1 MDTDTPTTSRPLW
14 GWNELA
20 TACNG
25 RPDGR
30 PAQAVAGF
38 ANDSREISRG
48 DVFIALKDQRDGHDF
63 VSSAFAAGAAA
74 AVVNEHYNR
83 RDGDGALIRVSDTFE
98 ALQGIGRAARARLAP
113 DARVIAVTGSAGK
126 TTTKDMLRA
135 GLGALGPTHAA
146 DRSFNNHLGVPLTL
160 ARMPADTRYGVFEL
174 GMNHA
179 GEIASLTRLV
189 RPHVAIVL
197 NVLPAHLGNFAGE
210 EEIADAKAEIFL
222 GLEADGVAILNGDS
236 PHFDRLREA
245 AAAHASRIMTFGSA
259 EADAGVDAA
268 LIDCGQR
275 ARDGKPGQKI
285 LAELPSCGMLTY
297 QIALAGLHTAENSLA
312 ALLAVDAVGGD
323 VQRAAVALAEV
334 APSSGRG
341 ERISLPVDHGTVLL
355 IDESYNANPGSM
367 IAAIRTAAQAR
378 GDAGKRLIL
387 ALGDM
392 LELGDRGLELHRGLA
407 DTIDAVAAD
416 LVFTSGPQMAA
427 LFEALPEDRRGQ
439 WAAKSVDLL
448 EPVLATLQYGDVIM
462 VKGSNGSAMGALV
475 AGLKQHYSGPER

>member
-1 MDTDTPTTSRPLW
+1 VDTDAPTKSTPLW
-14 GWNELA
+14 GWDELIA
-20 TACNG
+20 ASGG
-25 RPDGR
+25 RPDGT
-30 PAQAVAGF
+30 PTQAVTGF
-38 ANDSREISRG
+38 AINSREISPG
-48 DVFIALKDQRDGHDF
+48 DVFVALRDKRDGHDF
-63 VSSAFAAGAAA
+63 VNSAFAGGAAA
-74 AVVNEHYNR
+74 ALVDEQYQR
-83 RDGDGALIRVSDTFE
+83 QDGDGALVRVSDTFV
-98 ALQGIGRAARARLAP
+98 ALEDIGRAARARLAP

-135 GLGALGPTHAA
+135 SFGSLGPTHAA

-174 GMNHA
+174 GMSHA
-179 GEIASLTRLV
+179 GEIAHLTRLV

-210 EEIADAKAEIFL
+210 GEIADAKAEIFQ
-222 GLEADGVAILNGDS
+222 GLEPDGVAILNGDS
-236 PHFDRLREA
+236 PHFDRLRKIA
-245 AAAHASRIMTFGSA
+245 TGHTAQIMTFGSA
-259 EADAGVDAA
+259 ESGADGA

-285 LAELPSCGMLTY
+285 LAEFPSCGMMTY
-297 QIALAGLHTAENSLA
+297 QIALAGRHTAENSLA

-323 VQRAAVALAEV
+323 VQRAAMALAEV

-341 ERISLPVDHGTVLL
+341 ERISLPVEHGTVLL

-367 IAAIRTAAQAR
+367 AAAIRTAAQTR
-378 GDAGKRLIL
+378 GNDKRRLIL

-407 DTIDAVAAD
+407 DTIDAAGVD
-416 LVFTSGPQMAA
+416 LVFASGAQMAA
-427 LFEALPEDRRGQ
+427 LFEALPEHRRGQ
-439 WAAKSVDLL
+439 WAARSTDLL
-448 EPVLATLQYGDVIM
+448 EPILATLQYGDVIM

-475 AGLKQHYSGPER
+475 AGLKQHYAGPER

>member
-14 GWNELA
+14 GWDELA
-20 TACNG
+20 AASGG
-25 RPDGR
+25 RPDGA
-30 PAQAVAGF
+30 PTQAVAGI
-38 ANDSREISRG
+38 AIDSREISPG
-48 DVFIALKDQRDGHDF
+48 DVFFALQDRRDGHDF
-63 VSSAFAAGAAA
+63 VSLAFAAGAAA
-74 AVVNEHYNR
+74 AIVNEQYQR
-83 RDGDGALIRVSDTFE
+83 QDGDGALIRVSDTFA
-98 ALQGIGRAARARLAP
+98 ALEGVGRAARARLAP

-135 GLGALGPTHAA
+135 GVASLGLTHAA

-179 GEIASLTRLV
+179 GEIANLTRLV

-210 EEIADAKAEIFL
+210 EEIADAKAEIFQ
-222 GLEADGVAILNGDS
+222 GLEADGVAILSGDS
-236 PHFDRLREA
+236 RHFDRLREA
-245 AAAHASRIMTFGSA
+245 AATHTSRIMTFGSA
-259 EADAGVDAA
+259 ESGADAA
-268 LIDCGQR
+268 LIDCGRR
-275 ARDGKPGQKI
+275 ARDGRPGQKI
-285 LAELPSCGMLTY
+285 LAELPSCGMMTY
-297 QIALAGLHTAENSLA
+297 QIALAGRHAAENSLA

-323 VQRAAVALAEV
+323 VQRAAAALAEV

-378 GDAGKRLIL
+378 GDEGKRLIL

-392 LELGDRGLELHRGLA
+392 LELGERGQELHRGLA
-407 DTIDAVAAD
+407 DTINAVEAD
-416 LVFTSGPQMAA
+416 LVFTSGTQMAA
-427 LFEALPEDRRGQ
+427 LFEALPEHRRGQ
-439 WAAKSVDLL
+439 WAARSVDLL
-448 EPVLATLQYGDVIM
+448 ETILATLQYGDVIM